1 MPITT
6 DIKDWFKSSN
16 SNWGS
21 RIGATLMLIVIAAAI
36 YFVYPVIRPAKKEV
50 VKDDCT
56 YYIEQN
62 KQLVNALI
70 DIKKDLQASVTTS
83 YNQLQPELIM
93 FASFDTVPKRKRM
106 NQYQQAQQRVIYKID
121 SILYRIKQDSVK
133 QKSKS

>member
-21 RIGATLMLIVIAAAI
+21 RIGATLMLVVIAASL
-36 YFVYPVIRPAKKEV
+36 YFVYPVIRPAKKE
-50 VKDDCT
+50 DCT

-106 NQYQQAQQRVIYKID
+106 NQYQQVQQKVIYKID

-133 QKSKS
+133 LKSKS